1 MSDTAPEEKKT
12 APDGIARSLEE
23 KERKNSGE
31 RPETKGDEP
40 ADNTRQRALSQ
51 CIEYLEDGESEY
63 SHPADM
69 AEHLEN
75 LSLKEQVCLFRHLP
89 ADEAAEALAEL
100 DQEVAV
106 DVLENLDPDE
116 AAQIIAEM
124 SHDDAADVL
133 DELEEGHRDV
143 LLSNLDRDDA
153 EELRNLLAFDPDTA
167 GGIMNTEIIL
177 LEQDITVDEAISL
190 IRRGMEEDM
199 EIPYYAYVVDE
210 DDKLVGVFS
219 LRDLMLSKPGTIL
232 RDSLHDQDVIAVRY
246 DTSSEEV
253 ARRMSHYNFMA
264 MPVVDYEGRLLG
276 VATYD
281 DILDIMQD
289 EASADLLGMVGAGQD
304 ETVDTPWLESVQIRL
319 PWLIVNMVTSMMSAF
334 VVYMFEGSI
343 AGMALLAVLM
353 PMVANQAG
361 NTGQQALAVMIRQ
374 LATEKFDRKRAWI
387 AVLREGKIGIASGVI
402 MAMLACVGVWF
413 TSSSPELGMVMGA
426 ALMGDMLLGAL
437 AGGSIPLIFRAVGR
451 DPAQASSIFLTAI
464 TDSAGFFI
472 FLGLATAFLLLKS
485 RFGVEAELS
494 PARVPYR
501 ETIKKK
507 VEAHGRHKKQTGGSG
522 QFGDVWIRF
531 EPQYESEDMIFAEEV
546 FGGSVPKNFFPAVEK
561 GLREAAQKGVLA
573 GYPLVNL
580 KATLYDGSY
589 HPVDSNEMAFKTAA
603 QLAYKEGIANANPV
617 ILEPIGALE
626 VTIPDSYLGDV
637 MGDLNKRRGRVMGMN
652 PTEDGNQI
660 LEAEVPMAEMT
671 SYAID
676 LRSLTQSR
684 GSFSFHF
691 VRYEEAP
698 PAAQQKAIED
708 AKAIQEEN

>member
-51 CIEYLEDGESEY
+51 CIEYLED
-63 SHPADM
+63 
-69 AEHLEN
+69 
-75 LSLKEQVCLFRHLP
+75 
-89 ADEAAEALAEL
+89 
-100 DQEVAV
+100 
-106 DVLENLDPDE
+106 
-116 AAQIIAEM
+116 
-124 SHDDAADVL
+124 
-133 DELEEGHRDV
+133 GHRDV

-472 FLGLATAFLLLKS
+472 FLGLATAFLL
-485 RFGVEAELS
+485 
-494 PARVPYR
+494 
-501 ETIKKK
+501 
-507 VEAHGRHKKQTGGSG
+507 
-522 QFGDVWIRF
+522 
-531 EPQYESEDMIFAEEV
+531 
-546 FGGSVPKNFFPAVEK
+546 
-561 GLREAAQKGVLA
+561 
-573 GYPLVNL
+573 
-580 KATLYDGSY
+580 
-589 HPVDSNEMAFKTAA
+589 
-603 QLAYKEGIANANPV
+603 
-617 ILEPIGALE
+617 
-626 VTIPDSYLGDV
+626 
-637 MGDLNKRRGRVMGMN
+637 
-652 PTEDGNQI
+652 
-660 LEAEVPMAEMT
+660 
-671 SYAID
+671 
-676 LRSLTQSR
+676 
-684 GSFSFHF
+684 
-691 VRYEEAP
+691 
-698 PAAQQKAIED
+698 
-708 AKAIQEEN
+708 

>member
-1 MSDTAPEEKKT
+1 MSTVVQ
-12 APDGIARSLEE
+12 GIL
-23 KERKNSGE
+23 
-31 RPETKGDEP
+31 
-40 ADNTRQRALSQ
+40 
-51 CIEYLEDGESEY
+51 
-63 SHPADM
+63 
-69 AEHLEN
+69 
-75 LSLKEQVCLFRHLP
+75 
-89 ADEAAEALAEL
+89 LA
-100 DQEVAV
+100 V
-106 DVLENLDPDE
+106 
-116 AAQIIAEM
+116 I
-124 SHDDAADVL
+124 
-133 DELEEGHRDV
+133 GV
-143 LLSNLDRDDA
+143 LLFGLIIFIHEFGHFFTAKLSHVCVNEFSIGMGPKLFSFTRGETQYSLRLLPIGGYCAMEGEDEKSDDP
-153 EELRNLLAFDPDTA
+153 RAFGNRPVWQRMIVVAA

-472 FLGLATAFLLLKS
+472 FLGLATAFLL
-485 RFGVEAELS
+485 
-494 PARVPYR
+494 
-501 ETIKKK
+501 
-507 VEAHGRHKKQTGGSG
+507 
-522 QFGDVWIRF
+522 
-531 EPQYESEDMIFAEEV
+531 
-546 FGGSVPKNFFPAVEK
+546 
-561 GLREAAQKGVLA
+561 
-573 GYPLVNL
+573 
-580 KATLYDGSY
+580 
-589 HPVDSNEMAFKTAA
+589 
-603 QLAYKEGIANANPV
+603 
-617 ILEPIGALE
+617 
-626 VTIPDSYLGDV
+626 
-637 MGDLNKRRGRVMGMN
+637 
-652 PTEDGNQI
+652 
-660 LEAEVPMAEMT
+660 
-671 SYAID
+671 
-676 LRSLTQSR
+676 
-684 GSFSFHF
+684 
-691 VRYEEAP
+691 
-698 PAAQQKAIED
+698 
-708 AKAIQEEN
+708 

>member
-31 RPETKGDEP
+31 RPETKGGEP

-69 AEHLEN
+69 AEHLE
-75 LSLKEQVCLFRHLP
+75 KPEPQGTGLP
-89 ADEAAEALAEL
+89 VPPSASRRSGRGSAEL

-124 SHDDAADVL
+124 SPDDAADVL

-437 AGGSIPLIFRAVGR
+437 AA
-451 DPAQASSIFLTAI
+451 AAS
-464 TDSAGFFI
+464 
-472 FLGLATAFLLLKS
+472 
-485 RFGVEAELS
+485 
-494 PARVPYR
+494 P
-501 ETIKKK
+501 
-507 VEAHGRHKKQTGGSG
+507 
-522 QFGDVWIRF
+522 
-531 EPQYESEDMIFAEEV
+531 
-546 FGGSVPKNFFPAVEK
+546 
-561 GLREAAQKGVLA
+561 
-573 GYPLVNL
+573 
-580 KATLYDGSY
+580 
-589 HPVDSNEMAFKTAA
+589 
-603 QLAYKEGIANANPV
+603 
-617 ILEPIGALE
+617 
-626 VTIPDSYLGDV
+626 
-637 MGDLNKRRGRVMGMN
+637 
-652 PTEDGNQI
+652 
-660 LEAEVPMAEMT
+660 
-671 SYAID
+671 
-676 LRSLTQSR
+676 
-684 GSFSFHF
+684 
-691 VRYEEAP
+691 
-698 PAAQQKAIED
+698 
-708 AKAIQEEN
+708 

>member
-1 MSDTAPEEKKT
+1 MSP
-12 APDGIARSLEE
+12 
-23 KERKNSGE
+23 
-31 RPETKGDEP
+31 
-40 ADNTRQRALSQ
+40 
-51 CIEYLEDGESEY
+51 
-63 SHPADM
+63 
-69 AEHLEN
+69 
-75 LSLKEQVCLFRHLP
+75 
-89 ADEAAEALAEL
+89 
-100 DQEVAV
+100 
-106 DVLENLDPDE
+106 
-116 AAQIIAEM
+116 
-124 SHDDAADVL
+124 DDAADVL

-246 DTSSEEV
+246 DTPSEEV

-319 PWLIVNMVTSMMSAF
+319 PWLIVNMLTSMMSAF

-374 LATEKFDRKRAWI
+374 LATEKFDRRRAWI
-387 AVLREGKIGIASGVI
+387 AVLREGKIGITSGAI

-472 FLGLATAFLLLKS
+472 FLGLATAFLL
-485 RFGVEAELS
+485 
-494 PARVPYR
+494 
-501 ETIKKK
+501 
-507 VEAHGRHKKQTGGSG
+507 
-522 QFGDVWIRF
+522 
-531 EPQYESEDMIFAEEV
+531 
-546 FGGSVPKNFFPAVEK
+546 
-561 GLREAAQKGVLA
+561 
-573 GYPLVNL
+573 
-580 KATLYDGSY
+580 
-589 HPVDSNEMAFKTAA
+589 
-603 QLAYKEGIANANPV
+603 
-617 ILEPIGALE
+617 
-626 VTIPDSYLGDV
+626 
-637 MGDLNKRRGRVMGMN
+637 
-652 PTEDGNQI
+652 
-660 LEAEVPMAEMT
+660 
-671 SYAID
+671 
-676 LRSLTQSR
+676 
-684 GSFSFHF
+684 
-691 VRYEEAP
+691 
-698 PAAQQKAIED
+698 
-708 AKAIQEEN
+708 

>member
-23 KERKNSGE
+23 KERKNSVE
-31 RPETKGDEP
+31 RPETKGGEP

-124 SHDDAADVL
+124 SPDDAADVL

-232 RDSLHDQDVIAVRY
+232 REPLHDQDVIAVRY

-353 PMVANQAG
+353 PMVATPGREHRAAGARRDDPSACHGEVRSQAR
-361 NTGQQALAVMIRQ
+361 V
-374 LATEKFDRKRAWI
+374 DRRVASKARS
-387 AVLREGKIGIASGVI
+387 GIASGVI

-437 AGGSIPLIFRAVGR
+437 AGGSIPLISRAVGR

-472 FLGLATAFLLLKS
+472 FLGLATAFLL
-485 RFGVEAELS
+485 
-494 PARVPYR
+494 
-501 ETIKKK
+501 
-507 VEAHGRHKKQTGGSG
+507 
-522 QFGDVWIRF
+522 
-531 EPQYESEDMIFAEEV
+531 
-546 FGGSVPKNFFPAVEK
+546 
-561 GLREAAQKGVLA
+561 
-573 GYPLVNL
+573 
-580 KATLYDGSY
+580 
-589 HPVDSNEMAFKTAA
+589 
-603 QLAYKEGIANANPV
+603 
-617 ILEPIGALE
+617 
-626 VTIPDSYLGDV
+626 
-637 MGDLNKRRGRVMGMN
+637 
-652 PTEDGNQI
+652 
-660 LEAEVPMAEMT
+660 
-671 SYAID
+671 
-676 LRSLTQSR
+676 
-684 GSFSFHF
+684 
-691 VRYEEAP
+691 
-698 PAAQQKAIED
+698 
-708 AKAIQEEN
+708 

>member
-1 MSDTAPEEKKT
+1 
-12 APDGIARSLEE
+12 
-23 KERKNSGE
+23 
-31 RPETKGDEP
+31 
-40 ADNTRQRALSQ
+40 
-51 CIEYLEDGESEY
+51 
-63 SHPADM
+63 M

-124 SHDDAADVL
+124 SPDDAADVL

-426 ALMGDMLLGAL
+426 ALMGDIFARR
-437 AGGSIPLIFRAVGR
+437 AGGQRHPPDLPCRGPRPRAGFQHLPHRHHRQRRLLLFFGGWLPLFCCRKCGNVGKGGR
-451 DPAQASSIFLTAI
+451 PFLQKGPPPFPPHPSTPKTSIFIESLLTVYP
-464 TDSAGFFI
+464 DDGE
-472 FLGLATAFLLLKS
+472 TALD
-485 RFGVEAELS
+485 G
-494 PARVPYR
+494 
-501 ETIKKK
+501 
-507 VEAHGRHKKQTGGSG
+507 
-522 QFGDVWIRF
+522 
-531 EPQYESEDMIFAEEV
+531 ESEKAKRTGLCQAGPFLC
-546 FGGSVPKNFFPAVEK
+546 KN
-561 GLREAAQKGVLA
+561 
-573 GYPLVNL
+573 
-580 KATLYDGSY
+580 
-589 HPVDSNEMAFKTAA
+589 
-603 QLAYKEGIANANPV
+603 V
-617 ILEPIGALE
+617 IRCFQ
-626 VTIPDSYLGDV
+626 V
-637 MGDLNKRRGRVMGMN
+637 
-652 PTEDGNQI
+652 
-660 LEAEVPMAEMT
+660 
-671 SYAID
+671 
-676 LRSLTQSR
+676 
-684 GSFSFHF
+684 
-691 VRYEEAP
+691 
-698 PAAQQKAIED
+698 
-708 AKAIQEEN
+708 